1 MPLHFSHITDIII
14 SNYGG
19 GIRSLSGAL
28 GLWTF
33 NRRSIHDNYIQSRE
47 IFHPMSN
54 LKYLVVFASG
64 MSFVLLA
71 PIAGLAASPAM
82 APKVAP
88 KAAPAAPAP
97 AAAKSKPMGLAEQ
110 LALTPEQ
117 KTQLQKLKTEAAA
130 AIANALSGEAKAAFQ
145 KRYKLTR
152 SIGQS
157 LRSAKVPTSQQ
168 KGITTIRTA
177 YNTKMIGVLDET
189 QQAKLKSLK
198 AGLE

>member
-1 MPLHFSHITDIII
+1 
-14 SNYGG
+14 
-19 GIRSLSGAL
+19 
-28 GLWTF
+28 
-33 NRRSIHDNYIQSRE
+33 
-47 IFHPMSN
+47 MSN

-71 PIAGLAASPAM
+71 PIAGFAASPAM

-97 AAAKSKPMGLAEQ
+97 AAVPAATAPKAPAPAAVKSKPMGLAEQ

-117 KTQLQKLKTEAAA
+117 KTQLQKLKTEEAA
-130 AIANALSGEAKAAFQ
+130 AIANALSGEAKVAFQ

-168 KGITTIRTA
+168 KGIMTIRTA
-177 YNTKMIGVLDET
+177 YNTKMTGVLDET

>member
-1 MPLHFSHITDIII
+1 
-14 SNYGG
+14 
-19 GIRSLSGAL
+19 
-28 GLWTF
+28 
-33 NRRSIHDNYIQSRE
+33 
-47 IFHPMSN
+47 MSN

-64 MSFVLLA
+64 MSLVLLA
-71 PIAGLAASPAM
+71 PITGFAASPAM

-88 KAAPAAPAP
+88 KAAPAATAPAATAPKAAAP
-97 AAAKSKPMGLAEQ
+97 AAAKPMGLAEQ

-117 KTQLQKLKTEAAA
+117 KTQLQKLKTEEVA
-130 AIANALSGEAKAAFQ
+130 AIVNALSGDAKAAFQ
-145 KRYKLTR
+145 KRYKVTR
-152 SIGQS
+152 SISQS

-177 YNTKMIGVLDET
+177 YNTKMTGVLDET

>member
-1 MPLHFSHITDIII
+1 
-14 SNYGG
+14 
-19 GIRSLSGAL
+19 
-28 GLWTF
+28 
-33 NRRSIHDNYIQSRE
+33 
-47 IFHPMSN
+47 MSN

-64 MSFVLLA
+64 VSFVLLA

-88 KAAPAAPAP
+88 KAAPAATAPAATAPKATAPAAANP

-117 KTQLQKLKTEAAA
+117 KTQLQKLKMEEAA
-130 AIANALSGEAKAAFQ
+130 AIANALSGDAKAAFQ

-168 KGITTIRTA
+168 KGIMTIRTA
-177 YNTKMIGVLDET
+177 YNTKMTGVLDET